1 MLDNMGITEAYSEVM
16 AQERGAVMATDV
28 VNLLESV
35 GFDIKSQQ
43 NANASVHSVLSR
55 LARKS
60 QISRGNNENGAT
72 WKGPMFDPDY
82 DNIPF

>member
-1 MLDNMGITEAYSEVM
+1 MLDNMGITEACSEVM
-16 AQERGAVMATDV
+16 AQERGTVTTTDV

-43 NANASVHSVLSR
+43 NANASVHAVLSR
-55 LARKS
+55 LARKG
-60 QISRGNNENGAT
+60 QISRGNNENGVT

>member
-1 MLDNMGITEAYSEVM
+1 M
-16 AQERGAVMATDV
+16 AQERGAVTTTDV
-28 VNLLESV
+28 INLLESV

-43 NANASVHSVLSR
+43 NANASVHVVLSR
-55 LARKS
+55 LARKG
-60 QISRGNNENGAT
+60 QIGRGNNENAVT